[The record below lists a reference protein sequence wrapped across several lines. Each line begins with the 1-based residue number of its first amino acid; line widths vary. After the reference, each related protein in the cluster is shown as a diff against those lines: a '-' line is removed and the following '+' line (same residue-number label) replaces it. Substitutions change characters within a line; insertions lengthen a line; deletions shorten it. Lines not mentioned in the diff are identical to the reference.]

1 MKETSEVLQSLVS
14 ANFLSIDEARA
25 ILADKDPQVGAALSR
40 NGNGVNKMVAH
51 GTAEVTISTSPVV
64 KARTLG
70 YAFFV
75 RLVSLNGNGGMPSI
89 TVKLKGAGPS
99 GADLTHAINA
109 GAGAY
114 FPASADMTGNATSI
128 TVMPDATSDVQVI
141 GLVVAQ

>member
-64 KARTLG
+64 KAR
-70 YAFFV
+70 
-75 RLVSLNGNGGMPSI
+75 
-89 TVKLKGAGPS
+89 
-99 GADLTHAINA
+99 NA
-109 GAGAY
+109 GIRVLCPLGKPQRQRRHAKHYREAQGRR
-114 FPASADMTGNATSI
+114 PKRCGS
-128 TVMPDATSDVQVI
+128 DACD
-141 GLVVAQ
+141 